1 MRQIDEKTGWEASRA
16 DVLFTESVL
25 GASEAH
31 PKLLRAMRVQN
42 ERWTALDVERR
53 EAEDRVVRANARVSW
68 LDLRLDGCVRVFA
81 NELLRDAGGNKDDK
95 TFRAYFPEAP
105 SEVIRLGL
113 ESEIERCERFDTVR
127 ERVTISKPA
136 AAKLAAVDAAISE
149 GKAALQGRRDAFAAR
164 TGVSLDVESWKEA
177 TNAARESVYLQLR
190 TWALENGE
198 ERGYADRFFPLGNAR
213 SPRAAVEDG
222 EQGGSKDIKDES
234 NKPTG

>member
-1 MRQIDEKTGWEASRA
+1 MRQIEEKTGWEAARA
-16 DVLFTESVL
+16 EVLFTESVL
-25 GASEAH
+25 GASEEH

-42 ERWTALDVERR
+42 ERWTALDVARR
-53 EAEDRVVRANARVSW
+53 AAEDGVVRANARVSW
-68 LDLRLDGCVRVFA
+68 LDLRLDGRVRAFA

-95 TFRAYFPEAP
+95 SFRAYFPEAP
-105 SEVIRLGL
+105 GEVIRLGL
-113 ESEIERCERFDTVR
+113 ESEIERCERFNTVR
-127 ERVTISKPA
+127 ERVTLSKAA

-149 GKAALQGRRDAFAAR
+149 GKAALQGRRDSFAAR

-213 SPRAAVEDG
+213 STRAAVEDG
-222 EQGGSKDIKDES
+222 EQSGGKDIKDES